1 MKALVIGGTGVIG
14 SGVVKH
20 LLARDADVTT
30 YDRDRRGNPLPPRVR
45 HVVGDRSDARAFE
58 HTFEASRYDVV
69 VDLVCF
75 TPSDAES
82 TTRAFAGRCEQ
93 VQFCSTVCV
102 YGVTTPPGV
111 LVDETCPLEPP
122 TRYGRNKLEAERV
135 FERAAARGDF
145 ASTIVRP
152 SQTYGPGGALIDQLE
167 LDGATWDR
175 VTRGLPVL
183 CAGDGL
189 GLWQATH
196 RDDCGKAFAYAALNP
211 NTYGEAYN
219 ATLDRVFTW
228 RDYYREAARALDRTA
243 RVVFVPTRWLFEER
257 PERFTFL
264 RDTSRFDGAYS
275 SAKAK
280 RLVPEFRA
288 TIGFE
293 SGARETLA
301 DVRRRD
307 AWRVAE
313 SDPDYDRL
321 VARAIDLGFAVV
333 DA

>member
-14 SGVVKH
+14 GGVVKH

-30 YDRDRRGNPLPPRVR
+30 YDRNRRGGPLPARVR
-45 HVVGDRSDARAFE
+45 HIVGDRSDARAFE
-58 HTFEASRYDVV
+58 QTFETSHYDVV

-82 TTRAFAGRCEQ
+82 TTRAFAGRCAQ

-102 YGVTTPPGV
+102 YGVETPAGV
-111 LVDETCPLEPP
+111 LIDETCPLEPP
-122 TRYGRNKLEAERV
+122 TRYGQNKLEAERV
-135 FERAAARGDF
+135 FERAAARGAF
-145 ASTIVRP
+145 AATIVRP

-167 LDGATWDR
+167 LDGTTWDR

-211 NTYGEAYN
+211 KTYGEAYN
-219 ATLDRVFTW
+219 TTLDRVFTW
-228 RDYYREAARALDRTA
+228 RDYYREAARALDCA
-243 RVVFVPTRWLFEER
+243 VRVMFVPTRWLFEER
-257 PERFTFL
+257 PERFPFL
-264 RDTSRFDGAYS
+264 RDTSQFHGAYS
-275 SAKAK
+275 SAKA
-280 RLVPEFRA
+280 RAAIPEFRA

-293 SGARETLA
+293 HGARETLA
-301 DVRRRD
+301 DVRRRG
-307 AWRVAE
+307 AWRLADT
-313 SDPDYDRL
+313 DPDYDRL
-321 VARAIDLGFAVV
+321 VARAIALGFPVV